1 MAFTF
6 VAKLFTTIP
15 MKFRKIAAFAVGVAM
30 LSSCDYQKYN
40 HAEQIDVRAR
50 SEWVYGMGP
59 DSAARQLN
67 NKYAEQPEVE
77 NRVSAIREKLFG
89 NGTTSKGN

>member
-6 VAKLFTTIP
+6 VAKLFTKIP
-15 MKFRKIAAFAVGVAM
+15 MKFKKIAAFAVGVAM

-40 HAEQIDVRAR
+40 HAEQIDVRAK

-59 DSAARQLN
+59 DSAARQLK
-67 NKYAEQPEVE
+67 NKYEDQPEVE
-77 NRVSAIREKLFG
+77 NRVNAIREKLFG
-89 NGTTSKGN
+89 DGTISKGN